1 MKKTALALAATLAS
15 IASAAHAQSSVT
27 LYGALDTSVAFFG
40 NQAGKHGSGNTF
52 EMMSGNVSPNL
63 WGLKGTE
70 DLGNGL
76 SAIFKLESGFNIDN
90 GKQGQGD
97 RMFGRTA
104 MVGLNSSTAGSVTLG
119 RQYDPLI
126 DLLQPMTDDVNFG
139 SAFATPGDMDN
150 YDNSYRTNNSVKY
163 TSPNWAGL
171 QVSAMYAFGGQA
183 GSMGAGQTWAVAAAY
198 NHGPFGFGAGYFKAN
213 SNSGT
218 AASFDG
224 LNPNTDVNVDSPAI
238 TGGFVS
244 ANSLQIIRAV
254 GDYNYGPMTFGL
266 SYSNVDYANYQ
277 SAYGSNSDT
286 KFNTGQAFIN
296 YQVTPV
302 ALIGFGYNYTKGHGN
317 GVDASYSQF
326 SLGGDYFLSKRTD
339 IYVLAGYQKA
349 SGHTIDADTG
359 ALVDANASFADFGN
373 DATTNKQAMAMIG
386 VRHHF

>member
-1 MKKTALALAATLAS
+1 MKKTTLALAATLAS
-15 IASAAHAQSSVT
+15 LASAAHAQSSVT
-27 LYGALDTSVAFFG
+27 LYGALDTSIAFFG

-76 SAIFKLESGFNIDN
+76 AAIFKLESGFNIDN
-90 GKQGQGD
+90 GKQGQGQ

-104 MVGLNSSTAGSVTLG
+104 MVGLDSNTAGSVTLG

-139 SAFATPGDMDN
+139 STFATPGDMDN

-171 QVSAMYAFGGQA
+171 QVSAMYAFGGQP
-183 GSMGAGQTWAVAAAY
+183 GSAGAGQTWAVAAAY

-254 GDYNYGPMTFGL
+254 GDYTYGPMTFGL

-277 SAYGSNSDT
+277 SAYGANGDT

-339 IYVLAGYQKA
+339 IYVLAGYQRA

-373 DATTNKQAMAMIG
+373 DASTNKQAMAMVGI
-386 VRHHF
+386 RHHF